1 MSDRRTLTREPS
13 GAHPLV
19 EDGCVSHTPWQ
30 RYIALGDPLTDGF
43 DDPAPGP
50 GGVLPGRTGATAWAE
65 HLAAILDRDS
75 RLGGPQRCGVEFSD
89 RTDRARG
96 LADVV
101 REQVPFAVA
110 ARADLVSF
118 VVDGRDLLAAGAD
131 PDAVAARLDDG
142 VSTLRAAGADV
153 LLATSFDP
161 RSTPSLRPLRGRAAV
176 FNAHLWSIARRHGTF
191 VLDVWGMRDLQAA
204 RLWAEGRV
212 RLDPAGH
219 RVLANRAAHCL
230 GVAYAEVGSVLEA

>member
-1 MSDRRTLTREPS
+1 M
-13 GAHPLV
+13 
-19 EDGCVSHTPWQ
+19 SHTPWQ
-30 RYIALGDPLTDGF
+30 RYIALGDPLTGGSDG
-43 DDPAPGP
+43 PAPGP
-50 GGVLPGRTGATAWAE
+50 GGALPGRAGATTWAA

-75 RLGGPQRCGVEFSD
+75 RLGGSERCGVEFSD
-89 RTDRARG
+89 RTARARG

-101 REQVPFAVA
+101 REQVPSAVA

-131 PDAVAARLDDG
+131 PDAIAARLDDG
-142 VSTLRAAGADV
+142 VSTLRVAGADV

-161 RSTPSLRPLRGRAAV
+161 RSTPSLRGRAAV

-191 VLDVWGMRDLQAA
+191 VLDVWGMRDLQDP

-212 RLDPAGH
+212 RLDAAGH
-219 RVLANRAAHCL
+219 RLLANRAAHCL
-230 GVAYAEVGSVLEA
+230 GVAYAEVGTVLEA